1 MVPKAGEE
9 PSCTLPLAP
18 SGTAP
23 LSLHPAEGARHELA
37 WGQCPLPGCPQREGS
52 FLLRIPLSGC
62 ALEHPAPS
70 GLSGEPC
77 RASSSCLG
85 RAIRIRVVPVPS
97 EPRGVS
103 AVPMERLWGQARNR
117 LGSGGAASRGWEL
130 ARLLAPPGWTGSR
143 ARGHSSALAVQLMR
157 LRASLTLRSVLINIS
172 LLRRL

>member
-9 PSCTLPLAP
+9 PSCMLPLAL
-18 SGTAP
+18 SGTSP
-23 LSLHPAEGARHELA
+23 LSLHPAEGFRHELA

-52 FLLRIPLSGC
+52 FLLHIPLSGC

-77 RASSSCLG
+77 CASSSCLG

-103 AVPMERLWGQARNR
+103 AVPMERLWGQARNW

-143 ARGHSSALAVQLMR
+143 AWGHSSALAVQLMR